1 MEERVLA
8 RGVAWGFFK
17 AGWDASVQRGGGM
30 LKSYPGE
37 PAWEVIA
44 REEFE
49 AFLAEQGRLWEEANM
64 AAGIKAFNQVYVTRD
79 AQPIPTPEEALG
91 KLWR

>member
-1 MEERVLA
+1 MEDRVLA
-8 RGVAWGFFK
+8 KGVAWGMFK
-17 AGWDASVQRGGGM
+17 AGWDASVSRGGGF

-49 AFLAEQGRLWEEANM
+49 AFMLEQGRMWEEANL
-64 AAGIKAFNQVYVTRD
+64 AAGIKAFNQVYVQRD
-79 AQPIPTPEEALG
+79 TQPIPIPAEATG